1 MDIWDI
7 LEIEYTTDEKEIRD
21 AYAECAKK
29 VHPEEHPEE
38 FKRLQAAYK
47 QAIKHAKSVGKL
59 PTEGI
64 EIIEIE
70 DDFFYF
76 VPFDEYLRE
85 TEDTGNEEVSEEVS
99 DVYDYSVIQVDEEE
113 HAELRKE
120 FFWRFKHLYK
130 YSYTQNSVEA
140 WKILM
145 EDPNYKP
152 LFELSDFLSEL
163 SVLIGD
169 MQYICSDVWKY
180 MIERFERYSYITRC
194 EAYIEYIQEK
204 MSLNS
209 VRNRRKKLSFP
220 SESEEIIAEEILHM
234 GQKEG
239 KRKTAILQMDYFVP
253 HLFYV
258 LHRQEKG
265 INPEVSKRMSDRS
278 PFRRD
283 VLPTSSNKLALLFCI
298 IVIVFWLV
306 ILAVSGDG
314 KKNTET
320 KSRQERNM
328 ESIKESI
335 QEDLRNNYQN
345 NSIFESIGES
355 LMDKQNR

>member
-7 LEIEYTTDEKEIRD
+7 LEIEYTTDEKVIRD

-29 VHPEEHPEE
+29 VNPEEHPEE

-47 QAIKHAKSVGKL
+47 QAIKHAKNVGKL

-64 EIIEIE
+64 EIIETE

-76 VPFDEYLRE
+76 VGFDEYLRE
-85 TEDTGNEEVSEEVS
+85 IEDTGYEETFEEVP

-120 FFWRFKHLYK
+120 FFWRFKQLYK
-130 YSYTQNSVEA
+130 YSYTQNNVEA

-180 MIERFERYSYITRC
+180 MIERFERYSYITKC

-209 VRNRRKKLSFP
+209 VRNRRKKFSFP
-220 SESEEIIAEEILHM
+220 SESEEIIAEEILYM

-278 PFRRD
+278 PFHND
-283 VLPTSSNKLALLFCI
+283 VLPTPSNKLALLFCI

-314 KKNTET
+314 KKNTDT
-320 KSRQERNM
+320 QNNHDAYM
-328 ESIKESI
+328 ESIIESI
-335 QEDLRNNYQN
+335 QEDLRNRDYDNP
-345 NSIFESIGES
+345 IMESIEEN
-355 LMDKQNR
+355 LRNKQNR